1 MKRLMTFCAVGAL
14 AVAGCGGS
22 DNKDTA
28 SSTTPAETTTTEASS
43 GGGGGATLQLTAVK
57 EGLAFDKK
65 TLSGSAGTVT
75 ISMKNDSAL
84 SHNVSIEGNGV
95 DKDGNT
101 VGQGGTSKVT
111 ADLKAGTYTFY
122 CSVDGHEAAGMK
134 GTLTVK

>member
-1 MKRLMTFCAVGAL
+1 MKRLMTLCTVGAL

-57 EGLAFDKK
+57 EGLAYDKK
-65 TLSGSAGTVT
+65 TLSGGAGTVT
-75 ISMKNDSAL
+75 ISMKNDSSL

-101 VGQGGTSKVT
+101 VGQGGTSKVS